1 MKLSQ
6 GHLNQEYLSKKW
18 FFWSNPYKIKVL
30 ITFLIEML
38 KLQNLGHVTQSK
50 IWFISRNKILL
61 GTSWT
66 EVMTSKP
73 FIQNAFILRKPRV
86 ALFVDITAFV
96 TTIFKN
102 SKKLEELEILY
113 WNSIY
118 ICIYWYSKTCWSL
131 VKKCWCN
138 QNSSGVSRYLYIF

>member
-1 MKLSQ
+1 MIL
-6 GHLNQEYLSKKW
+6 
-18 FFWSNPYKIKVL
+18 
-30 ITFLIEML
+30 
-38 KLQNLGHVTQSK
+38 
-50 IWFISRNKILL
+50 SRNKILL

-113 WNSIY
+113 
-118 ICIYWYSKTCWSL
+118 
-131 VKKCWCN
+131 
-138 QNSSGVSRYLYIF
+138 